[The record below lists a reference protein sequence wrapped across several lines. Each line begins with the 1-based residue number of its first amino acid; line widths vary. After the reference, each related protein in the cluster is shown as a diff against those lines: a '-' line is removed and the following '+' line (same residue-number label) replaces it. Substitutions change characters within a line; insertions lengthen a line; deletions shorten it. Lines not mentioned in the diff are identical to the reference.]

1 MRFVGLIGFIKS
13 AVTLLK
19 MAKKPTSKEYSI
31 TLRITLL
38 GLAIIGVITF
48 LIRFLAL
55 ALQPA

>member
-1 MRFVGLIGFIKS
+1 MGLVSFIKS
-13 AVTLLK
+13 AITLLR
-19 MAKKPTSKEYSI
+19 MAKKPTSREYSI

-55 ALQPA
+55 AFQPS